1 MEKQIMQVLD
11 FQKRVNAPLPD
22 TPTLLP
28 LERSQLRQSLLQE
41 EVTEIAA
48 AVTDWHFP
56 KEDRPTDEE
65 TLTGI
70 LDGIIDSIYVLIGT
84 AHEYGL
90 ADRLVFAFTEVH
102 ESNMTKF
109 GENGVA
115 VFREDGKLLKPDT
128 YRKPNLSQIIK
139 KDLRAFKDMN
149 FLNEIIQQEQ
159 DDFIRKT
166 ENRIS
171 DILAEKNLEDAANW
185 EIYMAIGDEFS
196 DRLSIKYDFSDL
208 LNGRKAV
215 VTIDNEE
222 FIIKEN
228 ESLVS

>member
-1 MEKQIMQVLD
+1 MQVLD

-22 TPTLLP
+22 SPALLP
-28 LERSQLRQSLLQE
+28 LQRANLRQSLLQE
-41 EVTEIAA
+41 EVTEIASA
-48 AVTDWHFP
+48 TELFTQGI
-56 KEDRPTDEE
+56 KDEHE
-65 TLTGI
+65 TLVEV
-70 LDGIIDSIYVLIGT
+70 LDGIIDCIYVLIGT

-115 VFREDGKLLKPDT
+115 VFREDGKLLKPDS
-128 YRKPNLSQIIK
+128 YRKPNLNQIIK

>member
-22 TPTLLP
+22 SPTLLP
-28 LERSQLRQSLLQE
+28 LQRANLRQSLLQE
-41 EVTEIAA
+41 EVTEIASA
-48 AVTDWHFP
+48 TGLFAEGI
-56 KEDRPTDEE
+56 KDEHE
-65 TLTGI
+65 TLVEV
-70 LDGIIDSIYVLIGT
+70 LDGIIDCIYVLIGT

-115 VFREDGKLLKPDT
+115 VFREDGKLLKPDS
-128 YRKPNLSQIIK
+128 YRKPNLNQIIK

-222 FIIKEN
+222 FTIKEN

>member
-1 MEKQIMQVLD
+1 MQVLD

-41 EVTEIAA
+41 EVTEIAT

-65 TLTGI
+65 TLTSI

>member
-1 MEKQIMQVLD
+1 MQVLD

>member
-22 TPTLLP
+22 SPTLLP
-28 LERSQLRQSLLQE
+28 LQRANLRQSLLQE
-41 EVTEIAA
+41 EVTEIASA
-48 AVTDWHFP
+48 TGLFAEGI
-56 KEDRPTDEE
+56 KDEHE
-65 TLTGI
+65 TLVEV
-70 LDGIIDSIYVLIGT
+70 LDGIIDCIYVLIGT

-115 VFREDGKLLKPDT
+115 VFREDGKLLKPDS
-128 YRKPNLSQIIK
+128 YRKPNLNQIIK

-171 DILAEKNLEDAANW
+171 DILAEKNLEEAANW

-222 FIIKEN
+222 FTIKEN